1 MSGLLTGRLLAAIH
15 FAAQKHRDQR
25 RKGAEQAPYINH
37 PIEVVELMWRVGAVR
52 EETPLLAAILHDTV
66 EDTDTTP
73 EEIEQ
78 HFGTQV
84 RQVVME
90 VTDDKSLPKIRRKQ
104 LQVEH
109 APVISRYAKLV
120 KLADKIS
127 NLRTMLESPP
137 LGWNESRLAEYI
149 LWGEQVVAGLRGV
162 NEGLEQEYDSLLARA
177 KSTFSL

>member
-1 MSGLLTGRLLAAIH
+1 MPNLLTGRLLAAIH

-37 PIEVVELMWRVGAVR
+37 PIEVAELLWRVGAVE

-66 EDTDTTP
+66 EDTDTSP
-73 EEIEQ
+73 DEIEQ
-78 HFGTQV
+78 RFGAQV

-90 VTDDKSLPKIRRKQ
+90 VTDNKSLPKIRRKQ

-109 APVISRYAKLV
+109 APVISRHAKLV

-149 LWGEQVVAGLRGV
+149 LWGQQVVAGLRGV